1 MEERGN
7 TVGNRPN
14 ATENG
19 PVANVV
25 GTDTIAAVATAV
37 GGAVAVIRV
46 SGPEALA
53 AVQRIWRGSPPLDSP
68 PFRQLRLG
76 HVHDAAGEPL
86 DRALAAAFPGP
97 SSYTGESMAEIH
109 CHGGPLTARL
119 VLLELF
125 RHGVR
130 HAEPGEF
137 TRRAFL
143 NGKMD
148 LTQAE
153 AVADLIE
160 AQTEMALRL
169 ANQQLE
175 GRLGRA
181 VDALYGDLLFLAGEV
196 EARLDF
202 PEEELDFLS
211 PAELDDRLARAMD
224 AVQRLLADRRE
235 GEVLRRGI
243 RLVLAG
249 PTNVGKSS
257 LLNAILGWDRAIVTQ
272 VPGTTRDTL
281 EELAHIRGIPVRLI
295 DTAGVRET
303 LDLVEKTGV
312 ERSVETI
319 RRAEIL
325 LWVIDATRPYADQAY
340 PGFTRRTPVILV
352 ANKSDLARAAPA
364 DTPPEFREPV
374 LTCAL
379 TGDGLEEL
387 FDRIEQVVWERPH
400 ARVPETAVSV
410 RHAALL
416 DRAVELLGDA
426 RRECADSAWEKAAVA
441 LRAAVNDLGRITGRC
456 CTDDL
461 LDSVF
466 ARFCIGK

>member
-1 MEERGN
+1 MHESVPQP
-7 TVGNRPN
+7 T
-14 ATENG
+14 ASAG
-19 PVANVV
+19 P
-25 GTDTIAAVATAV
+25 DTIAAVATAL

-46 SGPEALA
+46 SGPEAVV
-53 AVQRIWRGSPPLDSP
+53 AVQRVWRSRTSLDRP

-76 HVHDAAGEPL
+76 RVLDASGRPL
-86 DRALAAAFPGP
+86 DQALAAAFPGP
-97 SSYTGESMAEIH
+97 SSYTGELMAEVH

-130 HAEPGEF
+130 PAEPGEF

-169 ANQQLE
+169 ANRQLE

-181 VDALYGDLLFLAGEV
+181 VDALYDDLLFLAGEV

-202 PEEELDFLS
+202 PDEDLDFLP
-211 PAELDDRLARAMD
+211 PAELDDRFARTGA
-224 AVQRLLADRRE
+224 AVERLLADRRE

-281 EELAHIRGIPVRLI
+281 EELAHIRGVPVRLI

-340 PGFTRRTPVILV
+340 PGFTRRTPVVLV
-352 ANKSDLARAAPA
+352 ANKSDLAPAAPA
-364 DTPPEFREPV
+364 DTPPEFGKPV

-379 TGDGLEEL
+379 TGDGFEEL

-400 ARVPETAVSV
+400 AGVPETAVSV

-416 DRAVELLGDA
+416 DHTVELLADA
-426 RRECADSAWEKAAVA
+426 RRQCAEGAWENAAVT
-441 LRAAVNDLGRITGRC
+441 LRAAVNETGRITGRC
-456 CTDDL
+456 YSDDL